1 MNIISLLLLI
11 ASVEATENNGWH
23 SKLGSSKKHPLAS
36 FKDVF
41 GYACPMRWL
50 ETSGASFPSRIDRR
64 VEYLPDQDMT
74 KCDDNLD
81 ADTWR
86 AQGHGEGQIMLA
98 ASPPGHLTIGKEIER
113 HVSAALA
120 AAESQSPAFKF
131 GFIDPK
137 GDKWARTLHCRPNV
151 GMHQCMFGERE
162 NTSLPVTGDLT
173 LAKAFWDSHVSS
185 ARASYATKWT
195 GSDPPTQFRAVVSR
209 GWISYRM
216 APFTACSGFRSCGS
230 AKLNAE
236 IGVIGERVFVS
247 VHIRMGDACNI
258 VLNEAR
264 PYKGTIWGT
273 LRGDGVPDRP
283 CIAPAGYE
291 APLLKMKK
299 LYGVT
304 DVLLATDSPAAVE
317 WAKTYTGL
325 PVYHFEW
332 DRAKLGGTNGGAWV
346 EHRETEKS
354 EVEAALLGVELLSYG
369 HVLIGNMCSYY
380 TNAIF
385 DAMNGRRNTIVP
397 YMSLDGCAMH
407 AHPSIPFNS

>member
-1 MNIISLLLLI
+1 
-11 ASVEATENNGWH
+11 
-23 SKLGSSKKHPLAS
+23 
-36 FKDVF
+36 
-41 GYACPMRWL
+41 
-50 ETSGASFPSRIDRR
+50 
-64 VEYLPDQDMT
+64 
-74 KCDDNLD
+74 
-81 ADTWR
+81 
-86 AQGHGEGQIMLA
+86 
-98 ASPPGHLTIGKEIER
+98 
-113 HVSAALA
+113 
-120 AAESQSPAFKF
+120 
-131 GFIDPK
+131 
-137 GDKWARTLHCRPNV
+137 
-151 GMHQCMFGERE
+151 
-162 NTSLPVTGDLT
+162 
-173 LAKAFWDSHVSS
+173 
-185 ARASYATKWT
+185 
-195 GSDPPTQFRAVVSR
+195 
-209 GWISYRM
+209 
-216 APFTACSGFRSCGS
+216 
-230 AKLNAE
+230 
-236 IGVIGERVFVS
+236 
-247 VHIRMGDACNI
+247 MGDACNI

-369 HVLIGNMCSYY
+369 HVLIGNMCIYY